1 MKIDFIIPTLFR
13 DTLKKSKKS
22 IIDENLGSENT
33 NIFINGS
40 GSSAGENRN
49 FGLQRVKNSDWIVFL
64 DDDDYLVQ
72 GFSKQLDSNFDIVV
86 LRMLQENKYIPSKE
100 SKVSDLVLG
109 NVGINF
115 AIKTSFYLKNKIF
128 FDHEGLGEDFRF
140 LQKLINKTNKIKI
153 TENVFYIAPV
163 SQHKKNPMK
172 NVKYGLYIA
181 TPFNSESVNCQY
193 MESMISTH
201 NKLNQAGIPVI
212 NQWLYNTSLITKA
225 RNTCISNWMNK
236 TDLEYF
242 MFIDSDMSWKS
253 DYVLKLMNYDKIF
266 VAGTYSKKHL
276 NWYEIQKNFINGVSE
291 TSKDLIEK
299 TSEYTCYEK
308 KDCTIKDGLL
318 EVNRVGTGF
327 MMFKRSLIYKLEEKY
342 PELIYY
348 EHKEKQWGFFQCDIK
363 DKEHLSEDYAF
374 CERVKSVGEKI
385 LIDPDLDLV
394 HHGGNVSFYSNFK
407 NYMSGNTK

>member
-140 LQKLINKTNKIKI
+140 LQK
-153 TENVFYIAPV
+153 
-163 SQHKKNPMK
+163 
-172 NVKYGLYIA
+172 
-181 TPFNSESVNCQY
+181 
-193 MESMISTH
+193 
-201 NKLNQAGIPVI
+201 
-212 NQWLYNTSLITKA
+212 
-225 RNTCISNWMNK
+225 
-236 TDLEYF
+236 
-242 MFIDSDMSWKS
+242 
-253 DYVLKLMNYDKIF
+253 
-266 VAGTYSKKHL
+266 
-276 NWYEIQKNFINGVSE
+276 
-291 TSKDLIEK
+291 
-299 TSEYTCYEK
+299 
-308 KDCTIKDGLL
+308 
-318 EVNRVGTGF
+318 
-327 MMFKRSLIYKLEEKY
+327 
-342 PELIYY
+342 
-348 EHKEKQWGFFQCDIK
+348 
-363 DKEHLSEDYAF
+363 
-374 CERVKSVGEKI
+374 
-385 LIDPDLDLV
+385 
-394 HHGGNVSFYSNFK
+394 
-407 NYMSGNTK
+407 